1 MSGEFVSLEV
11 AGLVGRPHTYDYAG
25 LAALPGQVPDVSQL
39 AAGRDGSAVK
49 LNAIV
54 AEAAPADEVRYI
66 TLFAEGDYSASVPLS
81 AVLDQALV
89 IYSLDGAPLPSDQ
102 GGPLRFLIPDVRR
115 ARQRTSILA
124 PTSSTCGGSELSAEP
139 AATSARGASRSTW
152 SCTENSGRALGS
164 VPARQAGRGRAK
176 RRSEPW
182 LGFWTRTR
190 TSRSRWRCGTASTPS
205 GGPGGRLSSRSRTI
219 RSTKRATTCG

>member
-1 MSGEFVSLEV
+1 MSGESVSLEV

-25 LAALPGQVPDVSQL
+25 LAALSGQVPDVSQL

-102 GGPLRFLIPDVRR
+102 GGPLRFLIPDVAACQTADVDTCANVKYVRR
-115 ARQRTSILA
+115 I
-124 PTSSTCGGSELSAEP
+124 ELSAEP
-139 AATSARGASRSTW
+139 GRDVRPRSVAQHLELH
-152 SCTENSGRALGS
+152 TE
-164 VPARQAGRGRAK
+164 
-176 RRSEPW
+176 
-182 LGFWTRTR
+182 
-190 TSRSRWRCGTASTPS
+190 
-205 GGPGGRLSSRSRTI
+205 
-219 RSTKRATTCG
+219 